1 MEHEKQPKR
10 LSCDVYRDLIPLVN
24 DGVASEDTCQL
35 VEEHLKECEACKAY
49 QHSGF
54 SPEISYE
61 DDMKTIRKVRRS
73 FLLYALGFAVAGSIG
88 TFMLSSSIYI
98 LWWMPAVGMA
108 TYFIFGKK
116 NMPIAWA
123 AILILLALG
132 RFGNAFLN
140 GWLRPDSIIG
150 YCYETVTNGMM
161 LLIMLALGSLV
172 GALLK
177 FAFGKKKG
185 EQ

>member
-1 MEHEKQPKR
+1 
-10 LSCDVYRDLIPLVN
+10 
-24 DGVASEDTCQL
+24 
-35 VEEHLKECEACKAY
+35 
-49 QHSGF
+49 
-54 SPEISYE
+54 
-61 DDMKTIRKVRRS
+61 
-73 FLLYALGFAVAGSIG
+73 
-88 TFMLSSSIYI
+88 
-98 LWWMPAVGMA
+98 MA

-123 AILILLALG
+123 VILILLALG

-185 EQ
+185 

>member
-35 VEEHLKECEACKAY
+35 VEEHLKECEACRAY
-49 QHSGF
+49 QHSGL

-61 DDMKTIRKVRRS
+61 DDIKTIRKVKRS
-73 FLLYALGFAVAGSIG
+73 FLLYAIGFAVAGSIG

-123 AILILLALG
+123 AILILLTLG
-132 RFGNAFLN
+132 RIGNAFWN
-140 GWLRPDSIIG
+140 GWLNANSVFGYVYDS
-150 YCYETVTNGMM
+150 VTNDMM

-185 EQ
+185 